1 MIKTWDSSYWSV
13 SFRGIT
19 NMVKSLRISLKL
31 NRSNN
36 NLEGHKRLTP
46 RNFFESY
53 SVDAKFCILMHFWC
67 YNPESKLCP
76 EMMFF
81 SLFQAKKK
89 SEFIIIYFYILPI
102 INCPIDCSFVSGLFW
117 TRYMYQSFSCIQ
129 KQYILPCM

>member
-1 MIKTWDSSYWSV
+1 
-13 SFRGIT
+13 
-19 NMVKSLRISLKL
+19 MVKSLRISLKL

-36 NLEGHKRLTP
+36 NLEGHERLTP

-102 INCPIDCSFVSGLFW
+102 INCPIDCYHLFQDYFEQD
-117 TRYMYQSFSCIQ
+117 TCISPSLVL
-129 KQYILPCM
+129 KINTFCPVCNNIKCKYSLRINSI